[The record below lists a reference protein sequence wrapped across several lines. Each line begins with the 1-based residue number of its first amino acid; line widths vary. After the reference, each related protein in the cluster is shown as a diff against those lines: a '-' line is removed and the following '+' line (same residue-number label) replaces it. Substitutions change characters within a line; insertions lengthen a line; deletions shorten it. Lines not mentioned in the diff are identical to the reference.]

1 MLVSSGDGPDGVL
14 DVDVVPGVVVVVV
27 VVDEAEGLSAGHLTD
42 KVRVLLVLDDGDQAG
57 PGLRSGV
64 VVERRAARHRP
75 RLVSPSQLS
84 RDLLPVFAG
93 LEQKTK

>member
-14 DVDVVPGVVVVVV
+14 DVDVVPGVVVV
-27 VVDEAEGLSAGHLTD
+27 DEAESLSAGHLTD

>member
-27 VVDEAEGLSAGHLTD
+27 VVVDEAERLSAGHLTD
-42 KVRVLLVLDDGDQAG
+42 KVRVLLVLDDGDHAG
-57 PGLRSGV
+57 PGLRPGV
-64 VVERRAARHRP
+64 QRGAARHWP
-75 RLVSPSQLS
+75 RLVGPSQLS
-84 RDLLPVFAG
+84 RDLLPVFSG

>member
-14 DVDVVPGVVVVVV
+14 DVDVVPDVVPGV
-27 VVDEAEGLSAGHLTD
+27 VVDEAESLSAGHLTD
-42 KVRVLLVLDDGDQAG
+42 KVRVLLVLDDGDHAG

>member
-27 VVDEAEGLSAGHLTD
+27 DEAESLSAGHLTD
-42 KVRVLLVLDDGDQAG
+42 KVRVLLVLDDGDHAG